1 MSKKKYTENDLR
13 AAINETRLETRGKQ
27 IERSAGI
34 MQAYAD
40 KISVL
45 EGELVNVTALKND
58 LALKDHKLDKA
69 LDGIVSASGRLIGLV
84 GLLEGEGEM
93 RKEDILMR
101 LKAALEELNEAS

>member
-45 EGELVNVTALKND
+45 EGELVNVTATQER
-58 LALKDHKLDKA
+58 
-69 LDGIVSASGRLIGLV
+69 SGS
-84 GLLEGEGEM
+84 EGPQAGQG
-93 RKEDILMR
+93 
-101 LKAALEELNEAS
+101 A

>member
-40 KISVL
+40 KISAL
-45 EGELVNVTALKND
+45 EAELEQIPGLKND

-69 LDGIVSASGRLIGLV
+69 LDGLDYCFRL
-84 GLLEGEGEM
+84 
-93 RKEDILMR
+93 
-101 LKAALEELNEAS
+101 